1 MNLRIVTSA
10 ALALA
15 LSACSTYDNDYR
27 DRDRNYGSSSSYGN
41 VSRGANCYDCGVV
54 QRIESYTGERRASGA
69 GAVVGAVVGGAL
81 GNQVGKGD
89 GKTAATVAG
98 AVAGGFAGNA
108 IEKRTGDQTWF
119 NVTVLMN
126 DGRTLQVTQD
136 DLNGVSE
143 GSRVVIRDGR
153 ARLN

>member
-1 MNLRIVTSA
+1 MNLRIVSSA

-15 LSACSTYDNDYR
+15 LTACSTYDNDYR
-27 DRDRNYGSSSSYGN
+27 DRGYYGGSSSYGT
-41 VSRGANCYDCGVV
+41 VSRGGNCYDCGVV

-69 GAVVGAVVGGAL
+69 GAVGGAVGGGAL

-98 AVAGGFAGNA
+98 AVAGGLAGNA
-108 IEKRTGDQTWF
+108 IEKRTGDQTWYS
-119 NVTVLMN
+119 VTVLMN
-126 DGRTLQVTQD
+126 DGRTIQVTQD

-143 GSRVVIRDGR
+143 GSRVIIRDGR
-153 ARLN
+153 AQLD

>member
-1 MNLRIVTSA
+1 MNLRILPCA

-15 LSACSTYDNDYR
+15 LSACSTTDNGYR
-27 DRDRNYGSSSSYGN
+27 SSAYGGTSSYSTAG
-41 VSRGANCYDCGVV
+41 NCYDCGVV

-98 AVAGGFAGNA
+98 AVAGGMAGNA
-108 IEKRTGDQTWF
+108 IEKRTGDQTWY

-126 DGRTLQVTQD
+126 DGRTLVVTQD
-136 DLNGVSE
+136 DLSGVRE
-143 GSRVVIRDGR
+143 GSRVVVRDGR
-153 ARLN
+153 AIAD